1 MVGSSSSGV
10 TVLHP
15 LADDFYFSAL
25 FDATEIFPI
34 SDEKYAEELALQETL
49 MSENFSTSRTRNTK
63 EKFSTSPIE
72 TLKGKMK
79 LENGQSSSQVLVS
92 SCVICMDAKPTEE
105 MFRNDN
111 CTHSVCTDCIGKYV
125 ATKVKENIPLV
136 RCPEP
141 KCGGVFEPQ
150 LCSDIVPKEVF

>member
-10 TVLHP
+10 PVLHP
-15 LADDFYFSAL
+15 LVDDFYFSAL
-25 FDATEIFPI
+25 FDAEEIFPI

-49 MSENFSTSRTRNTK
+49 MSANFSTSRTRNTK
-63 EKFSTSPIE
+63 ENFSTSPIE

-92 SCVICMDAKPTEE
+92 FCVICMDAKPTEE

-111 CTHSVCTDCIGKYV
+111 CTHFAPIALGNT
-125 ATKVKENIPLV
+125 
-136 RCPEP
+136 
-141 KCGGVFEPQ
+141 
-150 LCSDIVPKEVF
+150 